1 MEVDAKGDLLESH
14 DRIDNIERMI
24 KNDLNIEFTV
34 HMDPVE
40 LDNPMVQQLY
50 GTISSAIRPFDGVES
65 IHDLR
70 IVPGKTHTNVIFDG
84 VLAPGCGLSEEDVY
98 EIIEKKVKEVDPSY
112 FIVITF
118 DRGYTNLQMPDR
130 KEEDAH

>member
-1 MEVDAKGDLLESH
+1 
-14 DRIDNIERMI
+14 MI
-24 KNDLNIEFTV
+24 CVLF
-34 HMDPVE
+34 
-40 LDNPMVQQLY
+40 
-50 GTISSAIRPFDGVES
+50 R
-65 IHDLR
+65 
-70 IVPGKTHTNVIFDG
+70 GKTHTNVIFDV